1 MFKTILF
8 ADALAVSTI
17 ASAALLEK
25 EVETSNGMKKIC
37 VYSDGSSI
45 TVSSVA
51 MCPLSK

>member
-8 ADALAVSTI
+8 AATLAVSTL
-17 ASAALLEK
+17 ASAAILEK
-25 EVETSNGMKKIC
+25 EVETSSGMKKIC
-37 VYSDGSSI
+37 IYSDGSSI